1 MNEDS
6 GSFQTLV
13 DIVDRLRSPGGCPW
27 DREQTHSS
35 LKRNLL
41 EECYEVLEAI
51 DGGEGTKLSEELG
64 DILVQVVFHSQMARE
79 AGTFSIDDVVTQISH
94 KLVRRHPHVFGDA
107 VAKDAGEVE
116 RNWDRL
122 KQQEAPAK
130 SPADEIPKELPA
142 LAYAQ
147 LMQDRVGRVGFE
159 WEDVSGVLD
168 KVAEEVNELN
178 SAPSDEERA
187 QELGRPSVH
196 HSEPGAL
203 AEHPRRGRTATGELT
218 ISASLRHHG
227 TPGRRAV
234 PRLPGAAPGEERRSL
249 AEGEGAYPQSEEP
262 PSRKLQAVTSR
273 RQWACGNCTEL
284 RSENRGSQDGR

>member
-187 QELGRPSVH
+187 QELGDLLFTIVNLARWLNIH
-196 HSEPGAL
+196 AEDAL
-203 AEHPRRGRTATGELT
+203 RQANSRFQRRYVTMERLAAERCLDFRELPLEKKEDLWQEAKALT
-218 ISASLRHHG
+218 RNQKS
-227 TPGRRAV
+227 
-234 PRLPGAAPGEERRSL
+234 
-249 AEGEGAYPQSEEP
+249 
-262 PSRKLQAVTSR
+262 LQAGNSR
-273 RQWACGNCTEL
+273 P
-284 RSENRGSQDGR
+284 